1 MRGLIA
7 CNRGNRERS
16 RKSLRAL
23 PPSKDARCRTVCAA
37 WVAGCGGEIDEVT
50 AMGALGGWNRGVPG
64 VADWDP
70 GPKNHF
76 TGRLVLP
83 LR

>member
-1 MRGLIA
+1 MQNRVCGLGGGVRRGDL
-7 CNRGNRERS
+7 RRHGN
-16 RKSLRAL
+16 
-23 PPSKDARCRTVCAA
+23 
-37 WVAGCGGEIDEVT
+37 
-50 AMGALGGWNRGVPG
+50 GALGGWNRGVPG